1 MTAAGAVLALGADEL
16 GLTGLL
22 ELATPAPFLLLSS
35 VELQLDKLSALIATI
50 TVNVRMTRFAVQ
62 NPGRLIFAFEFVDK
76 DIVIRSRLNYCR
88 DASVTRK
95 VATRVTSSPMI
106 AYSPGTSE
114 VRGRTSMNT
123 ISPSRDRTRTVGLII
138 SSDAMAKPRI
148 PAWVRAV
155 TRRAPRCAVSQT
167 TNGGCVP
174 WRSLVK
180 RNSRASAFTVVT
192 ECSP

>member
-1 MTAAGAVLALGADEL
+1 MNAAGALLALGADEL

-22 ELATPAPFLLLSS
+22 ELATPGPFLLLSS
-35 VELQLDKLSALIATI
+35 VELQLDKPSALIATK
-50 TVNVRMTRFAVQ
+50 TVKVRRTRPGVQ
-62 NPGRLIFAFEFVDK
+62 NPLLFRLFFELADK
-76 DIVIRSRLNYCR
+76 DIVISSRLNYCG

-95 VATRVTSSPMI
+95 VATRVKSSPMI

-123 ISPSRDRTRTVGLII
+123 ISPSRVRTRTVGLII
-138 SSDAMAKPRI
+138 SSEAMAKPRI

-155 TRRAPRCAVSQT
+155 TRRAPRCPVSQT
-167 TNGGCVP
+167 RNGGCVP

-180 RNSRASAFTVVT
+180 RNSRASAFTAVA